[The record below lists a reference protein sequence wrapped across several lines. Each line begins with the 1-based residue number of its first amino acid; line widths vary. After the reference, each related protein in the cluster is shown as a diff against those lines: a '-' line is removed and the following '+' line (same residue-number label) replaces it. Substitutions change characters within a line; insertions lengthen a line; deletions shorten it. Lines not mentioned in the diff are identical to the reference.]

1 MIAIRFIPL
10 VMLPVLTNGCSVI
23 NIYDDGVKIS
33 SYIGMPIYS
42 LEPNDGA
49 VYFDIT
55 GFGLITGPSGASLG
69 YVQQVYAQIPAGTC
83 SIVFFTR
90 SEKQSAA
97 VVDSLKKSNIDPS
110 TVCLTHN
117 KD

>member
-1 MIAIRFIPL
+1 
-10 VMLPVLTNGCSVI
+10 MLPALTSGCSVI
-23 NIYDDGVKIS
+23 NIYDDGVKVS
-33 SYIGMPIYS
+33 SYIGLPIYS
-42 LEPNDGA
+42 LESNGGA

-55 GFGLITGPSGASLG
+55 GLGFITSPSGASFG
-69 YVQQVYAQIPAGTC
+69 YVQQVYAQIPTGTC

-97 VVDSLKKSNIDPS
+97 VIASLKKSNIDPS